1 MNISSINFDAAS
13 SQAELRA
20 AVDVL
25 RSWLVEHKDLP
36 YFTFDQI
43 CRELTNRVPAE
54 HFSRVLLR
62 LVAAGELQV
71 KYRVK
76 INEGEYSEEEFDSLD
91 EIPACV
97 FDSSFEPVV
106 VSDNDKVPAYLPAAR

>member
-13 SQAELRA
+13 SNAELREA
-20 AVDVL
+20 TNAL
-25 RSWLVEHKDLP
+25 REWLEKHGALP

-43 CRELTNRVPAE
+43 RRELPSILPAE
-54 HFSRVLLR
+54 HFNRVLLR
-62 LVAAGELQV
+62 LVAAGQLQV

-76 INEGEYSEEEFDSLD
+76 IKEGEYSEEEFDSLD

-97 FDSSFEPVV
+97 FDSAFEPVA
-106 VSDNDKVPAYLPAAR
+106 VSDRDKVPAYAPTAR